1 MNRSNFWSLR
11 PARGCRHVLG
21 CAFILLG
28 AIAAGPH
35 TFAEQSAAAA
45 PPPEVDPPVLT
56 AIEEPLPK
64 PVDDPALNG
73 PPPVESYALPP
84 APSEGGKE
92 VYGAGT
98 SITSAPKRFQW
109 GVRLTIR
116 GVYDDNILLSH
127 FDRISDWYVAIE
139 PAITI
144 GFGDIVGR
152 HDNYIRLDY
161 APSIFLYVD
170 HSDDDAFQQL
180 IRLEGQYRLGRL
192 TLGLSQDVQILHGGF
207 LSTQSLDA
215 SAIAVAGSIN
225 AAVSGRTDVD
235 IFRTDLGASYD
246 LSDKTFLSGQFI
258 YWINDFNTLISS
270 EGVQG
275 NLLFNYKFSP
285 KLAFG
290 VGAGGGYNWVDIG
303 PNETFEQGLLRVQY
317 QLTGKISLNATAGV
331 EVRQFDS
338 TDNSGSRGNRVS
350 GVYEIGAVYQPFD
363 GTVITL
369 RGSSRV
375 LNSAIV
381 ADSDFLATNILLG
394 VRQRLLQR
402 VYAGF
407 TFGYEHADY
416 FPTVNGVGGAASG
429 SDNYFVIEP
438 AVDVMVTRWF
448 TVGAYYLYR
457 TNDSSRPPDN
467 RFSYYENQVGL
478 RASFTY

>member
-1 MNRSNFWSLR
+1 MNRSNFWSL
-11 PARGCRHVLG
+11 PLARGCRHGLG

-28 AIAAGPH
+28 AVTAAAPH
-35 TFAEQSAAAA
+35 AFAEVSAAAP

-56 AIEEPLPK
+56 VLDEPLPK
-64 PVDDPALNG
+64 PVDDVALNG
-73 PPPVESYALPP
+73 PVESYAIPP
-84 APSEGGKE
+84 APSAGGKE
-92 VYGAGT
+92 IYGAGAAI
-98 SITSAPKRFQW
+98 SSVPKRFQW

-144 GFGDIVGR
+144 GYGNIVERDGS
-152 HDNYIRLDY
+152 YIRLDY
-161 APSIFLYVD
+161 APSIFLYID
-170 HSDDDAFQQL
+170 HSDDDVVQHL
-180 IRLEGQYRLGRL
+180 IRLEGQTHLGRL
-192 TLGLSQDVQILHGGF
+192 TLGLSQDVQILHGSH
-207 LSTQSLDA
+207 LDTSTLDA
-215 SAIAVAGSIN
+215 SAIAIAGSIN
-225 AAVSGRTDVD
+225 AGVNGRTHVD
-235 IFRTDLGASYD
+235 IYRTSVGATYD
-246 LSDKTFLSGQFI
+246 LSDKTFLSSSFH
-258 YWINDFNTLISS
+258 YVVNDFNTLISS
-270 EGVQG
+270 DEIYG
-275 NLLFNYKFSP
+275 NLFFNYKYSP

-290 VGAGGGYNWVDIG
+290 IGGGGGFNTVDIG
-303 PNETFEQGLLRVQY
+303 PDQTFEQGLLRVQY
-317 QLTGKISLNATAGV
+317 QLTGKISLNASAGV
-331 EVRQFDS
+331 EVRQFGD
-338 TDNSGSRGNRVS
+338 DNGFGSRSDRVS

-402 VYAGF
+402 VYLGF
-407 TFGYEHADY
+407 TAGYEHADY
-416 FPTVNGVGGAASG
+416 FPTVNGVDGNASR
-429 SDNYFVIEP
+429 DDDYFLIEP

-457 TNDSSRPPDN
+457 TNDSAIA
-467 RFSYYENQVGL
+467 RFDYYENQVGV

>member
-1 MNRSNFWSLR
+1 
-11 PARGCRHVLG
+11 
-21 CAFILLG
+21 LLG
-28 AIAAGPH
+28 GIIAAAPH
-35 TFAEQSAAAA
+35 TFAEQSATAP

-64 PVDDPALNG
+64 PVDDVALNG
-73 PPPVESYALPP
+73 PPPVESYAIPP
-84 APSEGGKE
+84 APSEGGKQI
-92 VYGAGT
+92 YGAGAA
-98 SITSAPKRFQW
+98 IMSAPKRFQW

-161 APSIFLYVD
+161 APSIFFYID

-192 TLGLSQDVQILHGGF
+192 TLGLAQDVQILHGGF
-207 LSTQSLDA
+207 LNTQTLDPSAVSL
-215 SAIAVAGSIN
+215 AGSIN
-225 AAVSGRTDVD
+225 AGVSGRTHVD
-235 IFRTDLGASYD
+235 LYRTALGASYD
-246 LSDKTFLSGQFI
+246 LSDKTFLSGQFV
-258 YWINDFNTLISS
+258 YWRDDFNTLISS
-270 EGVQG
+270 EEVIG
-275 NLLFNYKFSP
+275 NLFFNYRYSP

-290 VGAGGGYNWVDIG
+290 IGAGGGYNWVDIG

-317 QLTGKISLNATAGV
+317 QLTGKISLNASAGV

-338 TDNSGSRGNRVS
+338 NDGSRSDRVS
-350 GVYEIGAVYQPFD
+350 PVYDIGAVYQPFD

-369 RGSSRV
+369 RGSSQV
-375 LNSAIV
+375 LNSAVV
-381 ADSDFLATNILLG
+381 AFANYLPTNFLLG

-402 VYAGF
+402 VYLGF
-407 TFGYEHADY
+407 VFGYEHADY
-416 FPTVNGVGGAASG
+416 FNTVPGADVSRN
-429 SDNYFVIEP
+429 DNYYLIEP

-457 TNDSSRPPDN
+457 TNVSAID
-467 RFSYYENQVGL
+467 RFDYYENQVGF

>member
-1 MNRSNFWSLR
+1 MNRSNFWSLP

-28 AIAAGPH
+28 GIIAAAPH
-35 TFAEQSAAAA
+35 TFAEQSATA
-45 PPPEVDPPVLT
+45 PPPEVDPPVLTT

-73 PPPVESYALPP
+73 PPVESYALPP
-84 APSEGGKE
+84 APSEGGKGS
-92 VYGAGT
+92 YGAGAG
-98 SITSAPKRFQW
+98 ITSAPKRFQW

-127 FDRISDWYVAIE
+127 FDRIHDWYVAIE

-161 APSIFLYVD
+161 APSIFVYVD
-170 HSDDDAFQQL
+170 HSDDDSIQHL
-180 IRLEGQYRLGRL
+180 IRLEGQYHLGRL
-192 TLGLSQDVQILHGGF
+192 TLGLSQDVQILHGSH
-207 LSTQSLDA
+207 LDTSTLDA

-225 AAVSGRTDVD
+225 AGVNGRTHVD
-235 IFRTDLGASYD
+235 LYRTTVGASYD
-246 LSDKTFLSGQFI
+246 LTEKTFLSSEFH
-258 YWINDFNTLISS
+258 YARNDFNTLISS
-270 EGVQG
+270 DEIYG
-275 NLLFNYKFSP
+275 NLFFNYKYSP

-290 VGAGGGYNWVDIG
+290 IGGAGGFNTVDIG
-303 PNETFEQGLLRVQY
+303 PDSTFEQGLLRVQY
-317 QLTGKISLNATAGV
+317 QLTGKISLNASAGV

-338 TDNSGSRGNRVS
+338 QDSLSSRGDRVS

-375 LNSAIV
+375 LNSAVV
-381 ADSDFLATNILLG
+381 ADADYLATNVLLG

-402 VYAGF
+402 VYLGF
-407 TFGYEHADY
+407 TAGYEHADY
-416 FPTVNGVGGAASG
+416 FNTIPGVDVSRN
-429 SDNYFVIEP
+429 DDYFLIEP
-438 AVDVMVTRWF
+438 AVDVMVTRWC

-457 TNDSSRPPDN
+457 TNDSPIA
-467 RFSYYENQVGL
+467 RFDYYENQVGM